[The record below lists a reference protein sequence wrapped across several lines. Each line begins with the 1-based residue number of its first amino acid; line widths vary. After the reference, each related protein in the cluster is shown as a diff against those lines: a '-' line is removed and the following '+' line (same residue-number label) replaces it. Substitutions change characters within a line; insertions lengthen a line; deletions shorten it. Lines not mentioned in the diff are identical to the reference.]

1 MTATSFAEAK
11 PLSQAEIDR
20 RRGRFVPWVIAA
32 FFLSFMIPLICFTV
46 IAFRHPPSE
55 VTPQAYEKGVTY
67 NQTLAAEAAQKAL
80 GWQVTLSHADGRL
93 TVQARDAK
101 GVPLD
106 NGQVEVWLIHPA
118 QSALDRH
125 LVLRP
130 EGQGLYTAAAALPS
144 PSVWTAHVTVQV
156 AEHQMQTRAFV
167 EN

>member
-46 IAFRHPPSE
+46 IAFRHQPSE
-55 VTPQAYEKGVTY
+55 VTPQAYEKGLAY
-67 NQTLAAEAAQKAL
+67 NQTLEAAAAQKAL

-93 TVQARDAK
+93 SVLARDAK
-101 GVPLD
+101 GAPLD
-106 NGQVEVWLIHPA
+106 SGQVEVWLIHPA
-118 QSALDRH
+118 QKALDRH
-125 LVLRP
+125 LVLTP
-130 EGQGLYTAAAALPS
+130 EGQGVYATAAALPS
-144 PSVWTAHVTVQV
+144 PSVWTAHITVQV
-156 AEHQMQTRAFV
+156 ADQQMQTRAFV